1 MITSSFPILQRAS
14 SPSVLCPVN
23 VRHANPARRPS
34 LTAKLY
40 NAAIE
45 AAAKRYELRRTPNK
59 SKKSYVFLWER
70 AIAWNRRQVRTDD
83 SFLLLSVLFWR
94 DFTPTSNRSLTVN
107 KEHPPHLCAETS
119 CLAMKSLILCSV
131 RLTYARKEKRKKTP
145 SGLDLR
151 IQLRPAP

>member
-23 VRHANPARRPS
+23 ARQANPALRPS

-40 NAAIE
+40 NAAVE
-45 AAAKRYELRRTPNK
+45 DAAKRYELRQTSNK
-59 SKKSYVFLWER
+59 SKSCMFLWER
-70 AIAWNRRQVRTDD
+70 AVIWNCCKVGTDD
-83 SFLLLSVLFWR
+83 SFLLLSVFFWR

-107 KEHPPHLCAETS
+107 TEHPPHLCAETS

-131 RLTYARKEKRKKTP
+131 RLTYTRKREKNNP

-151 IQLRPAP
+151 IQLQPAS